1 MNILDAPEA
10 PRAIGPY
17 AHAVRVGPLLFC
29 SGQTPI
35 DPETMQLV
43 EGDIGVQTARVLRNV
58 EHVLHA
64 AGLTLAAVVRTTVY
78 LTSMDD
84 FGAMNAAYA
93 EAFGTHTPA
102 RTTVAVRALPLG
114 ARVEIEC
121 IAEAG

>member
-1 MNILDAPEA
+1 MQILSAPDA

-43 EGDIGVQTARVLRNV
+43 EGDIGAQTARVLRNV
-58 EHVLHA
+58 ELVLHA
-64 AGLTLAAVVRTTVY
+64 AGLTLASVVKTTVY

-84 FGAMNAAYA
+84 FAAMNAAYA
-93 EAFGTHTPA
+93 EAFGAHTPA

-114 ARVEIEC
+114 AQVEIEC